1 MSDKTQND
9 MRLTI
14 DGKFNVPLG
23 IIVWSASNTPYF
35 FYFNTF

>member
-14 DGKFNVPLG
+14 DGKFNIPLDLF
-23 IIVWSASNTPYF
+23 VTTKTSPF
-35 FYFNTF
+35 